1 MLVLYGILI
10 SSKRDVLERVQ
21 RRSAHWISNK
31 HDGAT
36 SVTGDAENARND
48 IARPSKLWG
57 LTTRDRTTR
66 DQIAGTDIAR
76 KDIARPDSRD

>member
-1 MLVLYGILI
+1 MPVITVHRQLKHRPLYTWN
-10 SSKRDVLERVQ
+10 SSPV
-21 RRSAHWISNK
+21 
-31 HDGAT
+31 
-36 SVTGDAENARND
+36 GDAENARND

-76 KDIARPDSRD
+76 KDIARPGNRD